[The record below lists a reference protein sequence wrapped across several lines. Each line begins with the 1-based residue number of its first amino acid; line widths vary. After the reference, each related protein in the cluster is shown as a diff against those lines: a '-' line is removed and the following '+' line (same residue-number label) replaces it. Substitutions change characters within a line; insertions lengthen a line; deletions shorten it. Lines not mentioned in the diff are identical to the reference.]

1 MNIQLSDERID
12 AMRERVVSAVDAD
25 VQQRGRRARK
35 AVAGGIGALVLVTV
49 LGISLPT
56 LSGGGSDPDVMTSQQ
71 ADGGTT
77 AALPEPAVAGRGSAD
92 ELSAK
97 EAPESSYA
105 DGISPPDPQPP
116 LTAPGKDRE
125 VITTGSANVTV
136 KDTAKAANRFTAWV
150 EGRGGRVDGRSE
162 SRDNEGHTSAHLTA
176 RIPSKHVTAAIA
188 ELRKQGEVMSVDLQ
202 RDDVTAQG
210 ADLDG
215 RIKALKISIARLESI
230 LERAGSS
237 SEVIE
242 AETALSQRQQ
252 ELESLQLQRRSLT
265 DQVALSTL
273 SVSFEQEGKPGAV
286 APGGFRGGLIAGWNA
301 LIDTVN
307 AIVTAA
313 GAAVPWLGI
322 GLIAGLG
329 WWLIRR
335 VRR

>member
-12 AMRERVVSAVDAD
+12 AMRERVVSDADAD

-150 EGRGGRVDGRSE
+150 EQHDGRVDARSE
-162 SRDNEGHTSAHLTA
+162 SRDNEGHTSAHVTA
-176 RIPSKHVTAAIA
+176 RIPSKHVTAAVA
-188 ELRKQGEVMSVDLQ
+188 ELRTQGELTKIDPGTKFIVMEFGENDPLRETSALVGETCVADGFLLKYKQSPFFYGTATCGGDTVDLLAVKVQ
-202 RDDVTAQG
+202 LV
-210 ADLDG
+210 
-215 RIKALKISIARLESI
+215 
-230 LERAGSS
+230 
-237 SEVIE
+237 E
-242 AETALSQRQQ
+242 AS
-252 ELESLQLQRRSLT
+252 
-265 DQVALSTL
+265 
-273 SVSFEQEGKPGAV
+273 P
-286 APGGFRGGLIAGWNA
+286 
-301 LIDTVN
+301 
-307 AIVTAA
+307 
-313 GAAVPWLGI
+313 
-322 GLIAGLG
+322 
-329 WWLIRR
+329 
-335 VRR
+335 